1 MIKKQALIHHHL
13 GHPGRKWFNNCIK
26 LMDMDELQ
34 LKKDDKLLNDNYKV
48 YVIAKKVKL

>member
-1 MIKKQALIHHHL
+1 
-13 GHPGRKWFNNCIK
+13 
-26 LMDMDELQ
+26 MDMDELQ